1 VGDRLKTLA
10 GVKRKWTAW
19 TATLFFCAFAT
30 SVHANHV
37 HMHGGPFI
45 GVVLSVIVDPTD
57 TKNVYCASYGGGVFR
72 SENGGATWAAINQGL
87 PDRQVYTLLMHPT
100 DTGHIYVGTDQGV
113 FHSLD
118 RGSSWRSLTPI
129 LAERNIRAVAVDP
142 KEPKRLYVA
151 TDQGVFVGQE
161 GHWKNPSE
169 GIASKD
175 VRTVV
180 VSPEGKVY
188 AGTFSGVFAMGKGA
202 GAWVPVNGGLTD
214 RQVRALA
221 FDPSSP
227 DTLYA
232 GTASGGVFKTTDA
245 GNRWVAVNRGLA
257 NKMVL
262 SVAVVPS
269 RPSTLYAGTI
279 GGVFKS
285 LNGGAKW
292 IAAGSELPLTVS
304 TLALD
309 PAGLDLIYAGSG
321 GRVYK
326 SINAGQKWTEV
337 GHHINHFGPVGPAVH

>member
-1 VGDRLKTLA
+1 MGDRLNTLV
-10 GVKRKWTAW
+10 GLKRRWTAF
-19 TATLFFCAFAT
+19 TTILFVCAFAP

-45 GVVLSVIVDPTD
+45 GVVLSVIVDSAD

-100 DTGHIYVGTDQGV
+100 DSGHIYVGTDQGV

-118 RGSSWRSLTPI
+118 RGSSWRSLTPV
-129 LAERNIRAVAVDP
+129 LAERNIRSVAFDP
-142 KEPKRLYVA
+142 KEPNRLYVA
-151 TDQGVFVGQE
+151 TDQGVYVGQ
-161 GHWKNPSE
+161 GVHWKNPSE
-169 GIASKD
+169 GLESRD

-180 VSPEGKVY
+180 ASPEGKVY
-188 AGTFSGVFAMGKGA
+188 AGTFNGVFTTEKGA
-202 GAWVPVNGGLTD
+202 GPWVPASGGLTH
-214 RQVRALA
+214 RQVRALV

-245 GNRWVAVNRGLA
+245 GNRWKAFNRGLS

-285 LNGGAKW
+285 LNGGANW
-292 IAAGSELPLTVS
+292 IAAGADVSLTVT

-309 PAGLDLIYAGSG
+309 PDGLDLIYAGSG
-321 GRVYK
+321 GRLYK
-326 SINAGQKWTEV
+326 SINAGTKWTEV
-337 GHHINHFGPVGPAVH
+337 GHQINHFGPVGPAVH